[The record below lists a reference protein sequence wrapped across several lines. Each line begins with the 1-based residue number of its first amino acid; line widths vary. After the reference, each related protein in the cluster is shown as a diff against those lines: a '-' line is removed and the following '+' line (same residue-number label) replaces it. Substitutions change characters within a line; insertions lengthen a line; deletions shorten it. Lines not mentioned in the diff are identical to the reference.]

1 MTSLTERIFRD
12 PEEDFRLIL
21 DTLQSAE
28 KHNSANMA
36 ALVEKVAEL
45 NNRLSCHFSFQ
56 HFFELFLM
64 EIVEEPDLTDAE
76 RRKLILF
83 WKRTINKLTVS
94 QEMPQSHGRA

>member
-1 MTSLTERIFRD
+1 MNSPAEQIFQEPAINLRTILNVLQAA
-12 PEEDFRLIL
+12 EE
-21 DTLQSAE
+21 
-28 KHNSANMA
+28 HNSANMA
-36 ALVEKVAEL
+36 ALVEKIAEL
-45 NNRLSCHFSFQ
+45 NNRICCYFSFQ
-56 HFFELFLM
+56 QFFELFLM

>member
-1 MTSLTERIFRD
+1 MNSPAEQIFQEPAINLRT
-12 PEEDFRLIL
+12 IL
-21 DTLQSAE
+21 NVLQAAKE
-28 KHNSANMA
+28 HNSANMA
-36 ALVEKVAEL
+36 ALVEKVAAL

-56 HFFELFLM
+56 QFFELFLM

-83 WKRTINKLTVS
+83 WKRTINKLTVL